1 MKKNQKWMIVLL
13 LLMLTGSLS
22 GCSVPNLVFS
32 PQELYELPELPVK
45 YTELTKQLNAILDSG
60 AEYAAPTSGTNIQPV
75 QLVDLDGDRREE
87 AIAFFRNPEE
97 EKPLKIYIFTAEGDH
112 YERAELI
119 EGSGTGI
126 YSVSYQD
133 LDGDGR
139 LELAVGWKAA
149 ADLQVLEIYALHNQ
163 GAEVLIRTNYVKYT
177 TADLNQDQRQEVV
190 VFRAN
195 DDGDGIADY
204 YNWQADGSLAS
215 QVSAKI
221 SATMAELSQLGRVT
235 HGKLRGEVPALF
247 VTGVTDTAR
256 AITDILTVRN
266 GELTN
271 IVLSELTG
279 VSSEIASYCT
289 LYPSDI
295 NGDGLTEVPRPTP
308 MLSLAVDGLTYQR
321 MDWSSYDEQGT
332 PEVTVRT
339 YHNLEDKWYLRLPD
353 EWLNGIWISRSVVL
367 DEAITTFYILEEDGL
382 VTTPFLR
389 ISTVAGANREIKAVR
404 GNRFVLSR
412 QSETIYTAELL
423 EANGNWEHGVTPDE
437 VRSAFSL
444 ITKEWVAGDN

>member
-1 MKKNQKWMIVLL
+1 MKKNQKWMILLL

-149 ADLQVLEIYALHNQ
+149 ADLQVLEIY
-163 GAEVLIRTNYVKYT
+163 
-177 TADLNQDQRQEVV
+177 
-190 VFRAN
+190 F
-195 DDGDGIADY
+195 
-204 YNWQADGSLAS
+204 
-215 QVSAKI
+215 
-221 SATMAELSQLGRVT
+221 
-235 HGKLRGEVPALF
+235 
-247 VTGVTDTAR
+247 
-256 AITDILTVRN
+256 
-266 GELTN
+266 
-271 IVLSELTG
+271 
-279 VSSEIASYCT
+279 
-289 LYPSDI
+289 
-295 NGDGLTEVPRPTP
+295 
-308 MLSLAVDGLTYQR
+308 
-321 MDWSSYDEQGT
+321 
-332 PEVTVRT
+332 
-339 YHNLEDKWYLRLPD
+339 
-353 EWLNGIWISRSVVL
+353 
-367 DEAITTFYILEEDGL
+367 
-382 VTTPFLR
+382 
-389 ISTVAGANREIKAVR
+389 
-404 GNRFVLSR
+404 
-412 QSETIYTAELL
+412 
-423 EANGNWEHGVTPDE
+423 
-437 VRSAFSL
+437 
-444 ITKEWVAGDN
+444 